1 MLVRDNFFV
10 SYADK
15 KRAEDLRGPFPCG
28 RCCKG
33 KSDQIHQIQNEGP
46 LTMPHEQSACSFRK
60 ILVKAGDI
68 QLPYSIT
75 TVRCRVLIL
84 LFSNR
89 FNLYRPPVWKWNKCT
104 EEPVSAVPELTWE
117 VRQKVVLPVR
127 NRFKR
132 PEPYSLTSRSNILLA
147 VVSFKF

>member
-60 ILVKAGDI
+60 SWSRQVIFSCLTPL
-68 QLPYSIT
+68 LPCGAVYWSCCSQTGLSCI
-75 TVRCRVLIL
+75 
-84 LFSNR
+84 
-89 FNLYRPPVWKWNKCT
+89 VWKWNKCT

-132 PEPYSLTSRSNILLA
+132 PEPYSVNITQQY
-147 VVSFKF
+147 FTRRCQF